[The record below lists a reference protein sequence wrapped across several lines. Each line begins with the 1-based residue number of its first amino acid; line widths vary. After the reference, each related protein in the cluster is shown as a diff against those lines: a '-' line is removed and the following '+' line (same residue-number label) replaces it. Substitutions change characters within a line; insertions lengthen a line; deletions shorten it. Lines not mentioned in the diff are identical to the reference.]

1 MIYDV
6 LIVYI
11 IHHLM
16 TTAVIIEVLTAV
28 ISTYMSTKEIVTHA
42 VGRNTDCI
50 KKTVVILHHEV
61 NNVIPLRCINVH
73 QQIIE
78 KHINRDSVY
87 FNGFI
92 CLTIVILFKVK
103 TIE

>member
-1 MIYDV
+1 MVYDV

-16 TTAVIIEVLTAV
+16 TTAVIIKVLTVV

-50 KKTVVILHHEV
+50 KKAVVILHHEV

-73 QQIIE
+73 QHVIK
-78 KHINRDSVY
+78 KHNNHYSVY
-87 FNGFI
+87 FNGFT
-92 CLTIVILFKVK
+92 CLTIVILF
-103 TIE
+103 

>member
-16 TTAVIIEVLTAV
+16 ITTVAIKIATAIIL
-28 ISTYMSTKEIVTHA
+28 TYMSTKEIVTHA

-50 KKTVVILHHEV
+50 KKAVVILHHEV
-61 NNVIPLRCINVH
+61 NNIIPL
-73 QQIIE
+73 
-78 KHINRDSVY
+78 
-87 FNGFI
+87 
-92 CLTIVILFKVK
+92 
-103 TIE
+103 

>member
-1 MIYDV
+1 MVYDV

-11 IHHLM
+11 IHHLVI
-16 TTAVIIEVLTAV
+16 TTVAIKIATVA

-42 VGRNTDCI
+42 VGRNIDCI
-50 KKTVVILHHEV
+50 KKTVVVLHHEV

-73 QQIIE
+73 QHVIK
-78 KHINRDSVY
+78 KHNNHYSVY

-92 CLTIVILFKVK
+92 CLTIVILF
-103 TIE
+103 

>member
-1 MIYDV
+1 MVYDV

-28 ISTYMSTKEIVTHA
+28 MSTYMSTKEIVTHA

-50 KKTVVILHHEV
+50 KKAVVILHHEV

-73 QQIIE
+73 QEIVEI
-78 KHINRDSVY
+78 HINRDSVY
-87 FNGFI
+87 LMG
-92 CLTIVILFKVK
+92 LFA
-103 TIE
+103 